1 MATTLRHALPLLSS
15 GQAQKEITHNEAL
28 LLVDRLLHLAI
39 VTRSLTAPPSAPAA
53 GSAYIVPAGA
63 TGAWSGQANAIAG
76 FDGFGWS
83 FTTPVAGT
91 LAFISDENCIA
102 IFTTAWSDGAW
113 PARSLRID
121 GRAMLAAAPVAVAA
135 PVGGTVVDSQ
145 SRTAINGLI
154 AALQAQ
160 GLLL

>member
-1 MATTLRHALPLLSS
+1 M
-15 GQAQKEITHNEAL
+15 
-28 LLVDRLLHLAI
+28 LVDRLLHVAI
-39 VTRSLTAPPSAPAA
+39 VTRTLTAPPVAPVA

-63 TGAWSGQANAIAG
+63 TGAWSGQADAIAS

-83 FTTPVAGT
+83 FVPPVAGT
-91 LAFISDENCIA
+91 LAFISDEDCVA

-113 PARSLRID
+113 PARSLRIA
-121 GRAMLAAAPVAVAA
+121 GRVMLGAAPVAVAA
-135 PVGGTVVDSQ
+135 PDGGTIIDSQ

-160 GLLL
+160 GVLL